1 MNRLSSLGLAKGL
14 CQSPFAVAASISQG
28 WGPKGGDALR
38 HFLCFRRTCSAATLA
53 FSIRRPCDSTNAHTP
68 DTWLDTK
75 SSTQSCQC
83 SDNTATPPRPRTS
96 AAASSMS
103 QSLRPYL
110 SCVRS
115 TLTAALSLSNFA
127 SQAAERH
134 NVPEIEAQTSPE
146 LLLNPLTVSRNHEE
160 RVLVEPSVNS
170 VRVSIRIKQ
179 ADEIEHI
186 LVHKFTRFLTQR
198 AEAFFVL
205 RRKAVPVSWDGHEAA
220 GVGDGSVLIYA
231 R

>member
-1 MNRLSSLGLAKGL
+1 
-14 CQSPFAVAASISQG
+14 
-28 WGPKGGDALR
+28 
-38 HFLCFRRTCSAATLA
+38 
-53 FSIRRPCDSTNAHTP
+53 
-68 DTWLDTK
+68 
-75 SSTQSCQC
+75 
-83 SDNTATPPRPRTS
+83 
-96 AAASSMS
+96 MS

-134 NVPEIEAQTSPE
+134 NVPEIEAASSPE
-146 LLLNPLTVSRNHEE
+146 VLLNPLTVSRNAEE

-179 ADEIEHI
+179 ADEIEGI

-198 AEAFFVL
+198 AEAFFIL
-205 RRKAVPVSWDGHEAA
+205 RRKAVA
-220 GVGDGSVLIYA
+220 GYDISFLITNFHTEEMLKHKLVDFIIQFMEEVDKEISEMKLFLNA
-231 R
+231 RARFVAESFLTPFD